1 MVLGI
6 DVVDDLAA
14 GFDLPGVKGI
24 VGVGNALVPTVT
36 TFDIL
41 EP

>member
-1 MVLGI
+1 MALGI
-6 DVVDDLAA
+6 DVVDDLVA
-14 GFDLPGVKGI
+14 GFDLSGGKGI
-24 VGVGNALVPTVT
+24 VGVGNALLPTPT

>member
-6 DVVDDLAA
+6 DLVDDLVA
-14 GFDLPGVKGI
+14 GFGLSGVKGI
-24 VGVGNALVPTVT
+24 VGVGNALVPTAT

>member
-6 DVVDDLAA
+6 DIVDDLVA

-24 VGVGNALVPTVT
+24 VGVGNALVPTAT